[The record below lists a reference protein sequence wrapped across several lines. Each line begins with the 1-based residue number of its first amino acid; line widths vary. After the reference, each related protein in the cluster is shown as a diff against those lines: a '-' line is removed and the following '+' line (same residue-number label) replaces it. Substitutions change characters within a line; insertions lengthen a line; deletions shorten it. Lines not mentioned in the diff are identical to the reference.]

1 MKAKEP
7 SLMHVSRKAQKP
19 PLTLKE
25 LASRAG
31 VSYTTVWN
39 LENGPEEKVHLDI
52 KRKVAQVLGADV
64 IELFPSVE
72 DEYQELMGE
81 FYDYLQE
88 HFAHAK
94 KTGLAL
100 SVRDALDA
108 LEHNKIP
115 FIYHH
120 RFRTLMDICQGLDVE
135 SKVDVDNILE
145 QMPPR
150 ELGNLYHSSSTPEEA
165 VRYLNQAAKR
175 LGLRAVELKKDQV
188 KQTPTLR
195 LVKVKKSQA
204 GKGKDD

>member
-1 MKAKEP
+1 MR
-7 SLMHVSRKAQKP
+7 LWRKAGKP

-25 LASRAG
+25 IAHRAG

-39 LENGPEEKVHLDI
+39 LENGPEEKVNLDI
-52 KRKVAQVLGADV
+52 KRKVARVLGADV

-72 DEYQELMGE
+72 DEYQQLIGE

-100 SVRDALDA
+100 SLRDAWDMI
-108 LEHNKIP
+108 EHKQVP

-120 RFRTLMDICQGLDVE
+120 RFRTLMDICPSLNVE
-135 SKVDVDNILE
+135 SKIDVDKILQ
-145 QMPPR
+145 QMTPH

-165 VRYLNQAAKR
+165 IKHLNLAAKR
-175 LGLRAVELKKDQV
+175 LGLRAVELKKRQGR
-188 KQTPTLR
+188 Q
-195 LVKVKKSQA
+195 
-204 GKGKDD
+204 GKND

>member
-1 MKAKEP
+1 MR
-7 SLMHVSRKAQKP
+7 LWRKAGKP

-25 LASRAG
+25 IAHRAG

-39 LENGPEEKVHLDI
+39 LENGPEEKVNLDI
-52 KRKVAQVLGADV
+52 KRKVARVLGTDV

-72 DEYQELMGE
+72 DEYQQLIGE

-100 SVRDALDA
+100 SLRDTWDMI
-108 LEHNKIP
+108 EHKQVP

-120 RFRTLMDICQGLDVE
+120 RFRTLMDICPSLNVE
-135 SKVDVDNILE
+135 SKIDVDKILQ
-145 QMPPR
+145 QMTPH

-165 VRYLNQAAKR
+165 IKHLNRAAKR
-175 LGLRAVELKKDQV
+175 LGLRAVELKK
-188 KQTPTLR
+188 R
-195 LVKVKKSQA
+195 
-204 GKGKDD
+204 